1 MGQPV
6 VHFEIYGKDEKKLQ
20 QFYSELLGWKV
31 DANNPV
37 NYGLVDTGGGRGI
50 NGGIAH
56 SEPGTPSVTIYIE
69 VDDLQAYLDKAVKM
83 GSRILVPVTEIPGMV
98 TYALFSDPEGN
109 AVGLVK
115 GLKVEG

>member
-1 MGQPV
+1 MAQPV

-20 QFYSELLGWKV
+20 QFYSELFGWKIH
-31 DANNPV
+31 ASNPM
-37 NYGLVDTGGGRGI
+37 NYGLVDTGTGRGI

-56 SEPGTPSVTIYIE
+56 AEPGMPSVTIYIE
-69 VDDLQAYLDKAVKM
+69 VDDLQAYLDKAASM
-83 GSRILVPVTEIPGMV
+83 GSKVLVPVTEIPGMV

-115 GLKVEG
+115 GQ

>member
-1 MGQPV
+1 MGRPV

-20 QFYSELLGWKV
+20 GFYSKLFDWKV

-37 NYGLVDTGGGRGI
+37 NYGLVDTDGGRGI
-50 NGGIAH
+50 NGGIAKAQ
-56 SEPGTPSVTIYIE
+56 PGTPGVTIYIE
-69 VDDLQAYLDKAVKM
+69 VEDLQAYLDKAVSM
-83 GSRILVPVTEIPGMV
+83 GSKVLVPATEIPGMV

-115 GLKVEG
+115 AQ

>member
-20 QFYSELLGWKV
+20 QFYSELFEWKV
-31 DANNPV
+31 DANNPM

-50 NGGIAH
+50 GGGIAH
-56 SEPGTPSVTIYIE
+56 AEPGTPSVTIYIE
-69 VDDLQAYLDKAVKM
+69 VNDLQTYLDRAVKM
-83 GSRILVPVTEIPGMV
+83 GSKVLVPVTEIPGTV
-98 TYALFSDPEGN
+98 TYALISDPEGN

-115 GLKVEG
+115 GVES

>member
-1 MGQPV
+1 MGRPV

-20 QFYSELLGWKV
+20 DFYSKLFDWKI

-37 NYGLVDTGGGRGI
+37 NYGLVETGGRGI
-50 NGGIAH
+50 NGGIAKAQ
-56 SEPGTPSVTIYIE
+56 PGTPGVTIYIE
-69 VDDLQAYLDKAVKM
+69 VDDLQAYLEKAVSM
-83 GSRILVPVTEIPGMV
+83 GCKVLVPATEIPGMV

-115 GLKVEG
+115 GQ

>member
-6 VHFEIYGKDEKKLQ
+6 VHFEIYGKDSKGLQ
-20 QFYSELLGWKV
+20 QFYSELFGWKV
-31 DANNPV
+31 DSNNPM

-50 NGGIAH
+50 NGGIAQAQ
-56 SEPGTPSVTIYIE
+56 PGTPSVTIYIE

-83 GSRILVPVTEIPGMV
+83 GSKVLVPATEIPGTV

-115 GLKVEG
+115 GVEG